1 MGATIAIVLLWIG
14 FGGSH
19 IAPSV
24 LSIRN
29 QLVRRLG
36 EGPFRGLYSLVSF
49 AFFIPL
55 VWVYAAHK
63 HAGPQLWSLPH
74 GIALLSLMYVGMAVA
89 FTLLLAAVMRP
100 SPAAVVPGD
109 ATPTGVFRITRHPL
123 FMGIALFALLHLLPN
138 GGAADV
144 AFFGGFVVFVLIGGW
159 HQDQRKLATAGP
171 QFARFYAATPFL
183 PFTGTATLQGVRE
196 MSPQVIAAGV
206 VLTVVVRYFH
216 ASLFGP

>member
-19 IAPSV
+19 IALSV
-24 LSIRN
+24 LSIRD

-36 EGPFRGLYSLVSF
+36 EWPFRGLYSLVSL

-63 HAGPQLWSLPH
+63 HAGPQLWLLSH
-74 GIALLSLMYVGMAVA
+74 GVALLLLMYVGMAVA
-89 FTLLLAAVMRP
+89 FTLLFASFLRP

-109 ATPTGVFRITRHPL
+109 ATPKGVFRITRHPL

-138 GGAADV
+138 GNAADV
-144 AFFGGFVVFVLIGGW
+144 AFFGGFVAFVLIGGW

-171 QFARFYAATPFL
+171 KFRQFYAATPFL
-183 PFTGTATLQGVRE
+183 PFTGTATLEGVHE
-196 MSPQVIAAGV
+196 MSPVVIAVGV